1 MSFACNE
8 DNIAFAGMM
17 ADPEDHT
24 GTSSKANVL
33 ASPLGASVGAVLF
46 AALSILGL
54 KTEWQSFP
62 KQGSGDIEQIGIVLL
77 TSHSMV
83 FEAISI
89 VLLIAIIG
97 ALVLARK
104 GRS

>member
-1 MSFACNE
+1 M
-8 DNIAFAGMM
+8 
-17 ADPEDHT
+17 
-24 GTSSKANVL
+24 
-33 ASPLGASVGAVLF
+33 
-46 AALSILGL
+46 
-54 KTEWQSFP
+54 
-62 KQGSGDIEQIGIVLL
+62 VLL